1 MAVRLLFP
9 FQRSG
14 SGPRWPETADPLSA
28 FRRDM
33 NRVFEEFLRGFGA
46 PGALAAAPQAAAA
59 LLTPQINVSETDQE
73 IRVTAEL
80 PGLDEDDVEVM
91 LADDT
96 LTISGE
102 KAAEQEETE
111 GEGER
116 SYHVVERSSGAFSR
130 TLQLPFPVNPDE
142 VEAVFRNG
150 VLTITIP
157 KPQAVQ
163 QKLRKIAV
171 KGADAAP
178 PSVDRAAAGDKPGGA
193 AAKTSQDP
201 TE

>member
-14 SGPRWPETADPLSA
+14 SGPRWPENADPLSA

-59 LLTPQINVSETDQE
+59 LLTPQINVSETDRE

-80 PGLDEDDVEVM
+80 PGLDEDDVEVT

-102 KAAEQEETE
+102 KEAEEEME
-111 GEGER
+111 AEGER

-142 VEAVFRNG
+142 VEAVFRKG
-150 VLTITIP
+150 VLTITIA

-163 QKLRKIAV
+163 QKLRKIAI

-178 PSVDRAAAGDKPGGA
+178 PSVDRADAGDKPGGA
-193 AAKTSQDP
+193 AAKTSQGAA
-201 TE
+201 E